1 MASLQEARRERDEAV
16 ARMAEEDEAA
26 SNRENRG
33 GIVQSIEESAKSL
46 LGAVTGATKNKTQE
60 VSDKAIET
68 KDAGTEKAGEMKDRV
83 KDRMEETKERA
94 SKSKDRN
101 TAKMMDYEDTSEE
114 RGSSSEKLG
123 EYKESA
129 AEAARKAREFLI
141 EGKEEARVKLAG
153 KTKNRKGETNESCR
167 KQLEDKEYRAAEKA
181 REDRRNLNE
190 SDEGDKGRSAAENIY
205 SLFPSVTESIKEKMT
220 MPEDIGARKR
230 GQYDGGDE
238 VRDDKMRDRESRD
251 EEDIMLR
258 VKHADQMTGTFST
271 DPGKM
276 GGEGMGPA

>member
-60 VSDKAIET
+60 VSDKARET
-68 KDAGTEKAGEMKDRV
+68 KDAGTEKVGEM
-83 KDRMEETKERA
+83 KDRMEETTERA

-141 EGKEEARVKLAG
+141 EGKEEARVELAG
-153 KTKNRKGETNESCR
+153 KTKVDLCYICSNILLSIM
-167 KQLEDKEYRAAEKA
+167 LEFTIAYFFCMSRIE
-181 REDRRNLNE
+181 
-190 SDEGDKGRSAAENIY
+190 
-205 SLFPSVTESIKEKMT
+205 KEKPSLVGSSWKLWSTGLQRRQRRIEGTLMNL
-220 MPEDIGARKR
+220 
-230 GQYDGGDE
+230 
-238 VRDDKMRDRESRD
+238 MREISMQICLILCD
-251 EEDIMLR
+251 
-258 VKHADQMTGTFST
+258 
-271 DPGKM
+271 
-276 GGEGMGPA
+276 

>member
-1 MASLQEARRERDEAV
+1 MASLQEARRECDEAV

-46 LGAVTGATKNKTQE
+46 LGAFTGATKNKTQE
-60 VSDKAIET
+60 VSDKARET
-68 KDAGTEKAGEMKDRV
+68 KDAGTEKAGEM

-153 KTKNRKGETNESCR
+153 KTKVDVCYICSNILLSIMLEFTIAYFLVYVKNRKGETNESCR
-167 KQLEDKEYRAAEKA
+167 KQLEDVEYRAAEKA
-181 REDRRNLNE
+181 KEDRRNRDE
-190 SDEGDKGRSAAENIY
+190 SDEGDKYAN
-205 SLFPSVTESIKEKMT
+205 LFNFIRLNTLFFFNW
-220 MPEDIGARKR
+220 
-230 GQYDGGDE
+230 Q
-238 VRDDKMRDRESRD
+238 
-251 EEDIMLR
+251 
-258 VKHADQMTGTFST
+258 
-271 DPGKM
+271 
-276 GGEGMGPA
+276 